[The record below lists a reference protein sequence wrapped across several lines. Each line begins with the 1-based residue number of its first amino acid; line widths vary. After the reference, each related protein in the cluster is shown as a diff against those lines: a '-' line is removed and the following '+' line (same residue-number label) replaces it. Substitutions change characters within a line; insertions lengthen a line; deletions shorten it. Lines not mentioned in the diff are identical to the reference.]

1 MAMAAGPDLSS
12 IVERN
17 RTEILDLV
25 RRHRGRSIA
34 VFGSV
39 ARGEATSGS
48 DIDFLVEFEPSSSL
62 LDLVHLEEA
71 WPNCSVSTLTSC
83 QRGRCSNAT
92 PRSATT
98 RSSCESGRRS
108 SSRRL
113 GDGGRR
119 DRCDRRST
127 SLCVRRR
134 HASPGT
140 IERCRSTPRPSEL
153 ADPCQAVS
161 SAHRS

>member
-1 MAMAAGPDLSS
+1 M
-12 IVERN
+12 VERN

-71 WPNCSVSTLTSC
+71 LAELLGVGVDVVSAEALL
-83 QRGRCSNAT
+83 
-92 PRSATT
+92 
-98 RSSCESGRRS
+98 E
-108 SSRRL
+108 
-113 GDGGRR
+113 R
-119 DRCDRRST
+119 DAEIRNDAIA
-127 SLCVRRR
+127 LK
-134 HASPGT
+134 H
-140 IERCRSTPRPSEL
+140 
-153 ADPCQAVS
+153 D
-161 SAHRS
+161 